1 MASTVIVR
9 HTGGYCE
16 MRLTTDV
23 KSEPPYGT
31 VYTLEFFFM
40 DPGANL
46 LATITNQSPN
56 AVQGQV
62 VAFGFGPV
70 TSVVTPLPTGPPA
83 GQPFFL
89 NDAARRT

>member
-40 DPGANL
+40 DPETQELKTEHNRPTQTFGTAAEAWL
-46 LATITNQSPN
+46 T
-56 AVQGQV
+56 VGQEV
-62 VAFGFGPV
+62 GWWKRGVPSYDRV
-70 TSVVTPLPTGPPA
+70 
-83 GQPFFL
+83 
-89 NDAARRT
+89 